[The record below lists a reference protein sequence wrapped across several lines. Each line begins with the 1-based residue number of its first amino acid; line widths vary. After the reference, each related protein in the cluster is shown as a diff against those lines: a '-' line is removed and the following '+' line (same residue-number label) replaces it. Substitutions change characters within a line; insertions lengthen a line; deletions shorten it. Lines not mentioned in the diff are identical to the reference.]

1 MPAAIA
7 IQNKRPVYQKNASI
21 IRASNNPSPLRR
33 VQANGEN
40 EGCSRQGIDK
50 KLSSRVQ
57 RIGGVGELQRVV
69 GVEIYLFGQRVRAH
83 RRLNINAEQRQNSLQ
98 DSRNT
103 D

>member
-50 KLSSRVQ
+50 KLSSRAQ
-57 RIGGVGELQRVV
+57 RIRSGGGLLRVV
-69 GVEIYLFGQRVRAH
+69 ESSFEPSYRGGRGTW
-83 RRLNINAEQRQNSLQ
+83 SLQ
-98 DSRNT
+98 AAGS
-103 D
+103 